1 MSACFSATE
10 EHKALTYSGLSVTS
24 NPIPQT
30 QKKDWYL
37 YQSSLGGVSVFLPME
52 GSNAITRNQSRTCLR
67 TYVSKIRIGCQT
79 GLLDKPFALVLV
91 RLLGGNA

>member
-1 MSACFSATE
+1 MSACFSATDSLSDVP
-10 EHKALTYSGLSVTS
+10 KLSPTDTKKGLVLL
-24 NPIPQT
+24 PI
-30 QKKDWYL
+30 L
-37 YQSSLGGVSVFLPME
+37 FRGVSVFLPME

-67 TYVSKIRIGCQT
+67 TYASKIRRGCQT